1 VGKTTIAINLSAGLA
16 MYSREVL
23 LVDFDPQ
30 ANSTTGLGFDVDF
43 DRPTVYDVMIDQR
56 KSLSSIIAPTHI
68 RGLQLAPSNLNLASV
83 EIALADYPG
92 REVMLR
98 RKLDDDLP
106 KFDYC
111 IIDCPPSL
119 GLLTVNSLTAA
130 QEVLI
135 PIQMGYFALQGVRQL
150 LRIIELVRENLEH
163 RELRIC
169 GVVANFYDGRSR
181 LSKEVL
187 ARLHEHFG
195 RLVFKSVIRRSVAL
209 DEAASHHQAI
219 FEYAPRSRAARSL
232 RDLVLEVIES
242 ESCPRG

>member
-1 VGKTTIAINLSAGLA
+1 MA

-30 ANSTTGLGFDVDF
+30 ANSTPGLGFDVNF

-56 KSLSSIIAPTHI
+56 KSLSSIISPTHI

-98 RKLDDDLP
+98 RKLDDDLS

-195 RLVFKSVIRRSVAL
+195 RLVFKSVIRRSVVL
-209 DEAASHHQAI
+209 DEAASHHQPI
-219 FEYAPRSRAARSL
+219 FEYAPRSRAARSF